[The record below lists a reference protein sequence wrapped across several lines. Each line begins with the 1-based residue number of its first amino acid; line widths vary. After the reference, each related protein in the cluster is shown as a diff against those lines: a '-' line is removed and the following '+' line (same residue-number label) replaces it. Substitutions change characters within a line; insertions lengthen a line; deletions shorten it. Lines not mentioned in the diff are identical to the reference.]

1 MNRIQDYKWHIIVTV
16 TSLTIGYIGGVA
28 GKVIDTPTEVNKLND
43 RLLQVEQFKKDQQLH
58 NEEVDR
64 RMNLMNE
71 SLIEY
76 KADQKY
82 MIKKIDGLD
91 SKFDKF
97 VEGYFNRVP
106 KQF

>member
-1 MNRIQDYKWHIIVTV
+1 
-16 TSLTIGYIGGVA
+16 
-28 GKVIDTPTEVNKLND
+28 
-43 RLLQVEQFKKDQQLH
+43 
-58 NEEVDR
+58 
-64 RMNLMNE
+64 MNLMNE